1 MQILADR
8 LRQNYPECRLG
19 KMSEDMNLKR
29 PLFYQ
34 NGTEFRKNKV
44 YIARTDDLTLE
55 QLAEH
60 GDNLILAVGDF
71 AGWSR
76 MFSAGGQ
83 SRSAVQYDTAG
94 I

>member
-44 YIARTDDLTLE
+44 YIARADDLTLE

-71 AGWSR
+71 SEMDILPDG
-76 MFSAGGQ
+76 
-83 SRSAVQYDTAG
+83 AVAE
-94 I
+94 IPRN

>member
-34 NGTEFRKNKV
+34 NGTDFKKNKV
-44 YIARTDDLTLE
+44 YITRASDLTPE

-60 GDNLILAVGDF
+60 GDKSG
-71 AGWSR
+71 AGSR
-76 MFSAGGQ
+76 MILKKWKLC
-83 SRSAVQYDTAG
+83 RMEWAVFRRK
-94 I
+94 